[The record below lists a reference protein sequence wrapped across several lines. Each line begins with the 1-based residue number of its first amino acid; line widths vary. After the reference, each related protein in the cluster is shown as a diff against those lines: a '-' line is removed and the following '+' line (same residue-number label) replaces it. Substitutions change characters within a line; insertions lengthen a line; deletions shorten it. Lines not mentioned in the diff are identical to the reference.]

1 MERSVSIIYY
11 ILIIAITF
19 LNTSTVMNIKP
30 LCTSIALMDNCFRRI
45 SEVEVSEAWPHM
57 NQTWTAIGN
66 IDTYSL
72 FRVGL

>member
-1 MERSVSIIYY
+1 
-11 ILIIAITF
+11 
-19 LNTSTVMNIKP
+19 MNIKP
-30 LCTSIALMDNCFRRI
+30 LCTSIALMDNYFRRI